1 MESIKP
7 YKKEFTYS
15 YCLGAFPSIELIKAR
30 PELVKGVY
38 IHSSYT
44 DRETLEAMLFRY
56 QIPILEGDR
65 IISRV
70 SEKENVFV
78 VAVFEKYECTLEKN
92 QPHIILVNPGN
103 MGNLGTI
110 LRTAAVLGIYDI
122 GIIRPGVDSFH
133 PKVVRSSM
141 GALFRLRHAYFNT
154 FEEYK
159 TAYPKHEL
167 FPFML
172 QGEKKLTIENC
183 PRADLFS
190 LIFGNEAT
198 GLPESYRQIGT
209 SVMIPQSLDVDSLNL
224 TIAVGI
230 GTFLFMSSK
239 N

>member
-92 QPHIILVNPGN
+92 QPHIILVNPGKLLVLLWAHYFGCVMRILTRSRNTKQHIQN
-103 MGNLGTI
+103 MN
-110 LRTAAVLGIYDI
+110 Y
-122 GIIRPGVDSFH
+122 FH
-133 PKVVRSSM
+133 LCYR
-141 GALFRLRHAYFNT
+141 
-154 FEEYK
+154 
-159 TAYPKHEL
+159 
-167 FPFML
+167 
-172 QGEKKLTIENC
+172 EKKN
-183 PRADLFS
+183 
-190 LIFGNEAT
+190 
-198 GLPESYRQIGT
+198 
-209 SVMIPQSLDVDSLNL
+209 
-224 TIAVGI
+224 
-230 GTFLFMSSK
+230 
-239 N
+239 